1 MINLSLLSEIVLE
14 LEALEVLKEASKARS
29 MIWDIQA
36 KERLALALEL
46 PIGTYYYI
54 EYEKWIEIKNT
65 LRYLK

>member
-1 MINLSLLSEIVLE
+1 MSLSEIVQE
-14 LEALEVLKEASKARS
+14 LKALEVLKQASKVRS
-29 MIWDIQA
+29 MIYDVNE
-36 KERLALALEL
+36 KERLALALEI